1 MCFLHKETKDER
13 QRSLL
18 IHRFIGGVWIID
30 CVEGSGRLQSDLIL
44 IFTKNR
50 FVLSGVIATCGPLMW
65 TKQEEVGTE
74 LTGLRLRKKTPL
86 FDLL

>member
-13 QRSLL
+13 QR
-18 IHRFIGGVWIID
+18 H

-50 FVLSGVIATCGPLMW
+50 FVFFVWIYCHLRATD
-65 TKQEEVGTE
+65 VN
-74 LTGLRLRKKTPL
+74 
-86 FDLL
+86 